1 MPLKNSEQN
10 WQNYRTLIN
19 GNMASCTV
27 NLDIFEQFT
36 PDKFNKIVQVS
47 LPYEAD
53 ENTMPTLDEHH
64 RVVKELFKILVQA
77 SALSELLYA
86 GHIFTEGHLKLYF
99 YCDETTALFGV
110 LDQFKENIEEISVQ
124 EDQNWDTYFDF
135 LLPSPLEMKLNVT
148 EEILD
153 MLQQNGRDLA
163 DNYLVE
169 HTFQFAEEQ
178 QMFQFMEE
186 ANLRDLSYHSMSYS
200 NAPVIFEDEDDK
212 EGFYIVKIE
221 QEMTLDNDDIF
232 RYVEQ
237 FERLAEKFSGE
248 YVGWESDTINQVK
261 AN

>member
-1 MPLKNSEQN
+1 MPLKNPEQN

-36 PDKFNKIVQVS
+36 PDKYNKIVQVS

-77 SALSELLYA
+77 SALPELLYA

-110 LDQFKENIEEISVQ
+110 LDQFKEDIEEITVQ
-124 EDQNWDTYFDF
+124 EDPNWDTYFDF
-135 LLPSPLEMKLNVT
+135 LLPSPLEMKLNMT
-148 EEILD
+148 EEILS
-153 MLQQNGRDLA
+153 MLLQNGRDLA
-163 DNYLVE
+163 DTYLVE
-169 HTFQFAEEQ
+169 HTFHFAEEP

-186 ANLRDLSYHSMSYS
+186 VNLSDLSYNTISYS
-200 NAPVIFEDEDDK
+200 SAPMIFEDEDDN
-212 EGFYIVKIE
+212 EGLYIAKIE
-221 QEMTLDNDDIF
+221 QEMTLDNEDIF

-248 YVGWESDTINQVK
+248 YVGWESDTISQGKVN
-261 AN
+261 

>member
-86 GHIFTEGHLKLYF
+86 GHIFTVMKPPHFWVCLTSLRKTLKRLRCKRIRIGILTLIF
-99 YCDETTALFGV
+99 YCHHRW
-110 LDQFKENIEEISVQ
+110 K
-124 EDQNWDTYFDF
+124 
-135 LLPSPLEMKLNVT
+135 
-148 EEILD
+148 
-153 MLQQNGRDLA
+153 
-163 DNYLVE
+163 
-169 HTFQFAEEQ
+169 
-178 QMFQFMEE
+178 
-186 ANLRDLSYHSMSYS
+186 
-200 NAPVIFEDEDDK
+200 
-212 EGFYIVKIE
+212 
-221 QEMTLDNDDIF
+221 
-232 RYVEQ
+232 
-237 FERLAEKFSGE
+237 
-248 YVGWESDTINQVK
+248 
-261 AN
+261 

>member
-1 MPLKNSEQN
+1 MPLKNPEQN

-110 LDQFKENIEEISVQ
+110 LDQFKEDIEEITVQ
-124 EDQNWDTYFDF
+124 EDPN
-135 LLPSPLEMKLNVT
+135 L
-148 EEILD
+148 
-153 MLQQNGRDLA
+153 G
-163 DNYLVE
+163 YL
-169 HTFQFAEEQ
+169 F
-178 QMFQFMEE
+178 
-186 ANLRDLSYHSMSYS
+186 
-200 NAPVIFEDEDDK
+200 
-212 EGFYIVKIE
+212 
-221 QEMTLDNDDIF
+221 
-232 RYVEQ
+232 
-237 FERLAEKFSGE
+237 
-248 YVGWESDTINQVK
+248 
-261 AN
+261 